1 MPGFKPPEN
10 FDFRQPAG
18 WQAWRERFA
27 RFRLASKLNKEDGDV
42 QDEFLDVIYWL
53 RQILGVILGL
63 IWGLLPMKGILGIAI
78 FFLVNVAIVYIY
90 SSTFQ
95 KVDEEEYGGMGEI
108 LKEGLMTS
116 FSSFLVCWIILYSSL
131 HVEFSS

>member
-1 MPGFKPPEN
+1 MANTTKRP
-10 FDFRQPAG
+10 
-18 WQAWRERFA
+18 
-27 RFRLASKLNKEDGDV
+27 ASKSNDAEGSKGSLLSKALTAEYGSWNDK
-42 QDEFLDVIYWL
+42 DEFLDVIYWL